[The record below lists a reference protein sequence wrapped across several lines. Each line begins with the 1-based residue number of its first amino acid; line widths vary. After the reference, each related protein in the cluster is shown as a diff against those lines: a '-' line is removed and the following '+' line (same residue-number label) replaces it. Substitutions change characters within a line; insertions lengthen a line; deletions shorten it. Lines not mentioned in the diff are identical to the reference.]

1 MILTVGLWILIVMV
15 LNDFGFGSGFCGFC
29 GFWLSFVVYGCDCGS
44 R

>member
-15 LNDFGFGSGFCGFC
+15 LNDFGFGSGFCGF
-29 GFWLSFVVYGCDCGS
+29 WLSFVVYGCDCGS